1 MSLAQPI
8 AIATLTAS
16 ILLTGQT
23 PIGMRSWTQTSS
35 VRSSLALVATLYIGT
50 WLDVSL
56 EYIAQE
62 WARPSLSCIFLLAAS
77 WLLID
82 KKQRSGSI
90 WVSRRI
96 LPLTWTFSVACVIA
110 LVFANLTTTEFY
122 AACTL
127 SAGFLHV
134 MNIRAANLQ
143 SLALF
148 SELTM
153 RISSLQAAQF
163 SIQTKSSV
171 PKREARDITLK
182 AS

>member
-23 PIGMRSWTQTSS
+23 PIGMRSWTQTKSL
-35 VRSSLALVATLYIGT
+35 RSSLALVVILYAGT
-50 WLDVSL
+50 WLDSGL
-56 EYIAQE
+56 EYFALE
-62 WARPSLSCIFLLAAS
+62 WARPSLSSILLMTAS
-77 WLLID
+77 WQIID

-90 WVSRRI
+90 WASRRI
-96 LPLTWTFSVACVIA
+96 LPLTWTLTVACILA
-110 LVFANLTTTEFY
+110 LAVAKLTSTEFY
-122 AACTL
+122 AAGTL
-127 SAGFLHV
+127 FAGFLHV
-134 MNIRAANLQ
+134 LNIRAKNLQ

-163 SIQTKSSV
+163 SIQPKSSE